1 MAANPAGIA
10 LFGTTDEPTE
20 TTPVEIGELSCLM
33 DGETIRAITWNG
45 VEVVRAIA
53 WPVRDQS
60 WITLPPKTESESLD
74 FGDGEVRY
82 NLAFSIDDGALDCS
96 LSATLTANGSVHVDL
111 TMTATRDFDTNRA
124 GFTVLHPVEGVAGE
138 KLDILHSD
146 GTLEHSEFPRLISPA
161 QPAMDIAGL
170 RHEVDGVAVDIAFG
184 GEVFEME
191 DQRNWTDASYKTYC
205 RPLVVP
211 FTYRIAKGDT
221 IRQTIAISLKGGGS
235 TRGSTEARTLALS
248 PGGVLPEIALA
259 VEPGWLPNANAI
271 DLIARTGIRTLQARL
286 RIADESGFLTEVKHL
301 AAELGASVDLEIVIP
316 QGEDPQAHLIKVA
329 KTLEKAELAPS
340 GILAVPEPY
349 LMSHQ
354 PSGPWPDGPTPAD
367 CVEAARAVFGT
378 TSVGGGMLT
387 NFTEFN
393 RCPPDPAGCDFVGHG
408 STAIVHAADDRSVC
422 ETLEALPFVFESTS
436 SLSDGKPQRLGLIS
450 IGMRSNPY
458 GADVADNPR
467 QIRQT
472 MARFDP
478 RQCGTFAAAFAVGA
492 LCATQ
497 SQGIQALA
505 LAAPAGPFG
514 IVSSPQP
521 VPRPHFDANP
531 DAVVYPI
538 FHVIRAAAAMTGNS
552 RLQISGLPAG
562 LFGIAAGSIDAWDM
576 VLANLSDR
584 TASVTF
590 PIRAT
595 CRQLNGQTFT
605 DAVRDPDWLD
615 KAVPTKSQEVEI
627 APFSVAFA
635 SSLEKTA

>member
-1 MAANPAGIA
+1 MAANPASTA

-20 TTPVEIGELSCLM
+20 AKPVEIGELSCLM

-60 WITLPPKTESESLD
+60 WITLPPKNEAESLD
-74 FGDGEVRY
+74 FDDDEVRY
-82 NLAFSIDDGALDCS
+82 NLAFSVDNGALDCS
-96 LSATLTANGSVHVDL
+96 LSATLTANGSVQVDL
-111 TMTATRDFDTNRA
+111 SMSATRDFDTNRA

-146 GTLEHSEFPRLISPA
+146 GTVEHSEFPRLISPT

-170 RHEVDGVAVDIAFG
+170 RHAVDGIAVDIAFD

-211 FTYRIAKGDT
+211 FTYRITKGDT
-221 IRQTIAISLKGGGS
+221 IRQTIAISLKGGGRTS
-235 TRGSTEARTLALS
+235 ASAEARSLALS
-248 PGGVLPEIALA
+248 PEGVHPEIALA
-259 VEPGWLPNANAI
+259 VEPGWLPDTNTI
-271 DLIARTGIRTLQARL
+271 ELITRTGIRTLQARL
-286 RIADESGFLTEVKHL
+286 RAADEPGFLAEVKHL

-316 QGEDPQAHLIKVA
+316 QGEDPQAHLTKVA
-329 KTLEKAELAPS
+329 TALEKAELAPA

-354 PSGPWPDGPTPAD
+354 PSGPWPEGPTPMD
-367 CVEAARAVFGT
+367 CVEAARAIFGAA
-378 TSVGGGMLT
+378 SVGGGMLT

-393 RCPPDPAGCDFVGHG
+393 RCPPDPAGCDFVCHG

-436 SLSDGKPQRLGLIS
+436 HLSDGKPQRLGLLS

-458 GADVADNPR
+458 GTDVAHNPR
-467 QIRQT
+467 QVRQT

-497 SQGIQALA
+497 GHAIQVLA

-514 IVSSPQP
+514 IVSCPQP

-531 DAVVYPI
+531 NAIVYPI
-538 FHVIRAAAAMTGNS
+538 FHVIRAATAMTGHN
-552 RLQISGLPAG
+552 RLHISGLPVG
-562 LFGIAAGSIDAWDM
+562 LFGIAAGSMDTWDM

-584 TASVTF
+584 TVSVILPT
-590 PIRAT
+590 RAAL
-595 CRQLNGQTFT
+595 RQLNAQTFS
-605 DAVRDPDWLD
+605 DAVCDPDWFG
-615 KAVPTKSQEVEI
+615 KEVPTESQEVEI
-627 APFSVAFA
+627 APFSVVFA
-635 SSLEKTA
+635 SSLEKPA